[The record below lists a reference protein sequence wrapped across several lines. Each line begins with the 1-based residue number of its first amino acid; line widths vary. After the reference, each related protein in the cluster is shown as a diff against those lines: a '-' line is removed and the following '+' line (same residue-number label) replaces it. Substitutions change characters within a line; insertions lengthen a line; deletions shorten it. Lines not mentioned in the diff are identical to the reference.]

1 VCGTLEGRRFTEPP
15 PVPFERD
22 DPSTTRDR
30 RADNRCS
37 AFPVLGPRR
46 HVDVVRSEATIAR
59 RRKEERLAVGR
70 DGAKTVVGGS
80 VHDRPSCLGSDQ
92 GSSTLLRTDEYMS
105 IPARPVR
112 LEWKKI
118 SSPSAV
124 IDGSESVLQH
134 RRHPRRRVPLVRY
147 FIAFLHGDVEDM
159 KRKAALARERP
170 SSEDM
175 MSHVEALALARSGR
189 LQKAARTSTVAVDI
203 ARRSGRRERAALF
216 HAATA
221 VSEAFYGNR
230 AAAREKADEGARPRQ
245 GLRRRLCG
253 RVCADPLWRRR
264 PIAGSVR
271 RSREE
276 PSRGHV
282 SAVLVSADASGP
294 VLIDRARSN
303 RRDSRATGR
312 LALRSR
318 ARRHR
323 LHRTLRRPLPHLRPR
338 TGVPRSPVNP
348 SKPLASSSGFSLIEA
363 SSSSIRWTPWRACNW
378 RERSRSRRHGEGEK
392 RLQ

>member
-1 VCGTLEGRRFTEPP
+1 MSFDPRPPSRFD
-15 PVPFERD
+15 VKKSVS
-22 DPSTTRDR
+22 PSGEMAPRPSLAAVFTT
-30 RADNRCS
+30 
-37 AFPVLGPRR
+37 V
-46 HVDVVRSEATIAR
+46 
-59 RRKEERLAVGR
+59 
-70 DGAKTVVGGS
+70 
-80 VHDRPSCLGSDQ
+80 PSCLGSDQ

-216 HAATA
+216 DAATA
-221 VSEAFYGNR
+221 VWEAFYGN
-230 AAAREKADEGARPRQ
+230 AAAAGQKATTALDLARGRDVDYAAAFALILSGDVARSRALFDDLAKNLPEDTSVQYLYLPTLRALYSLTAHDPTAAIHALQ
-245 GLRRRLCG
+245 AASRYDLALGGIGFTGRFGGLY
-253 RVCADPLWRRR
+253 
-264 PIAGSVR
+264 PIYVRGLAYLAVPSTR
-271 RSREE
+271 RSRWRV
-276 PSRGHV
+276 P
-282 SAVLVSADASGP
+282 A
-294 VLIDRARSN
+294 
-303 RRDSRATGR
+303 DSRSSKHRPRRSDGRHGGPATGESARALGDTVKAKSAYSDLLTLWENADPKIPMVEVARAESAR
-312 LALRSR
+312 L
-318 ARRHR
+318 
-323 LHRTLRRPLPHLRPR
+323 P
-338 TGVPRSPVNP
+338 
-348 SKPLASSSGFSLIEA
+348 
-363 SSSSIRWTPWRACNW
+363 
-378 RERSRSRRHGEGEK
+378 
-392 RLQ
+392 